1 MKASYVSTAAIN
13 FGLRNATASMQR
25 QLPDL
30 QLETVTGRN
39 ADSGLAIG
47 SKTGELA
54 SLRHDISVLQRLS
67 DTNDLASVRMRTSQ
81 SSMGQ
86 LTAMGDNLIEA
97 ISLVLGNNAQKGAVA
112 TTASSG
118 IAEMTASLN
127 ATVGGVFVFGGENS
141 DTAPIADY
149 EGSAA
154 QTAFRNAFA
163 ADFGFPIDSPLAEN
177 ITDAQIQDFITNT
190 AEPLFLGA
198 GWTTSLSSASD
209 EVPDTRVSDNVT
221 VKTSVSA
228 NEESIQKIMFS
239 SILASEL
246 YNTNLGDGALD
257 AVGEYVVENITEANG
272 GITQKR
278 GIIGLSQERVERAN
292 EALDLQKSLL
302 ETFVID
308 LDGVD
313 TYETAIKVNSLLTQ
327 IEVSYSVTAR
337 IQSLSLMQ
345 YLR

>member
-25 QLPDL
+25 TLPDL

-39 ADSGLAIG
+39 ADSGLALG

-81 SSMGQ
+81 SSLGQ
-86 LTAMGDNLIEA
+86 LTTVGDNLIEA
-97 ISLVLGNNAQKGAVA
+97 ISLVFGNNSQKSAVA
-112 TTASSG
+112 ITATSG

-127 ATVGGVFVFGGENS
+127 STVGGVFVFGGENS
-141 DTAPIADY
+141 DSAPVSDY
-149 EGSAA
+149 EGSPA
-154 QTAFRNAFA
+154 QTAFRDAFQTE
-163 ADFGFPIDSPLAEN
+163 FGFAIDSPLAEN
-177 ITDAQIQDFITNT
+177 ITQTQIQDFITNT

-198 GWTTSLSSASD
+198 GWTTNMSSASD
-209 EVPDTRVSDNVT
+209 DVPDTRVSDNVT
-221 VKTSVSA
+221 VKTSISA

-239 SILASEL
+239 TILASEL
-246 YNTNLGDGALD
+246 FSSQLGDGALD
-257 AVGEYVVENITEANG
+257 TVGKYVIENVTEANG

-278 GIIGLSQERVERAN
+278 GSIGLSQERVERAN

-337 IQSLSLMQ
+337 IQNLSLMQ